1 MVRRPHIGRRLR
13 VPCRFGGPCMCQCV
27 EGGAL
32 HDPQTYILSRV
43 VTYLSGSAH
52 AHAVMPDRFS
62 FRHKV
67 KDYSLSGAYRHMIA
81 VPTNFSHQVVSY
93 TDEKVSLI
101 RSDAE
106 VLQGMPCRAFFSLFS
121 SFLSSF
127 FFTFGFVFGCVY
139 CFAFPQ
145 HSGAGAHGVRS
156 GAPPLYRSRSAGT
169 LEGGWPVV
177 RCQHP

>member
-1 MVRRPHIGRRLR
+1 
-13 VPCRFGGPCMCQCV
+13 MCQCV

-121 SFLSSF
+121 SFLFCLPF
-127 FFTFGFVFGCVY
+127 F
-139 CFAFPQ
+139 
-145 HSGAGAHGVRS
+145 SRS
-156 GAPPLYRSRSAGT
+156 VLSLVACIASRSRNTAARGRMVCGVERLRCIDLAR
-169 LEGGWPVV
+169 LEL
-177 RCQHP
+177 